1 MYTIMAL
8 KINQRVQKAV
18 DVQNLLT
25 KYGCI
30 IKVRLGLH
38 ESTGDACSNEGLILL
53 QLNEDTDEIRRFQ
66 EELSEI
72 KGVTQKTVTI

>member
-25 KYGCI
+25 KYGCV

-38 ESTGDACSNEGLILL
+38 EATGDACSNEGLILL
-53 QLNEDTDEIRRFQ
+53 QLSEDTEEVRRFQ
-66 EELSEI
+66 QELSKIE
-72 KGVTQKTVTI
+72 GVTQKTIEI